1 MQKNSIIG
9 IRIILITSFLCT
21 GIVSGQSF
29 EWKKAVAEE
38 VGLSTRGLEE
48 LRDTMAGNGTAAL
61 IIIRKDRI
69 ALEWYAQGRDESSAH
84 YTASLSKALV
94 GGLSLI
100 LALDDGRLGADDP
113 VSRYIPQWRNNP
125 VRSRITIRQLATHT
139 SGVEDAEMTDEEIS
153 ALTSRGVVITD
164 RHMDLPGWKGN
175 FWRQKP
181 DPFTMARDSAPIIFL
196 PGTKYHYSNP
206 GMALLS
212 YAVTSSYRGTE
223 VKDIRALLKERIFDP
238 IGIGEKEWQI
248 GYGKT
253 FSIDGLGLVPNWGGG
268 SLTPRAVA
276 RLGRLMLN
284 KGSWE
289 GKQLIKPELIKLV
302 TEYAVMPVPA
312 SGPLNP
318 ELASGLCWYTN
329 YDGAWQYAPRDLFAG
344 SGAGNQTLI
353 VIPSLDMIIVRNGR
367 NMYDPGKGEGHFYG
381 VEKLLINGLMKALI
395 EPPYPQSDAIKGVR
409 FAPQEDIVR
418 LAGGSDNWP
427 STWADDDAL
436 YSAYGDGW
444 GFEPKI
450 KEKLSLGLV
459 KVTGN
464 PPEVSGTNIR
474 SETGEQVGQGRYGI
488 KASGMLMVAGRLYMW
503 VRNADRNGRES
514 GLAWSDDH
522 GKTWKNSEWRFTES
536 FGCPTFL
543 NFGKNYSGARDKY
556 VYIYSFDETDA
567 YKPADR
573 FVMARVRRDRIDE
586 REAYEFFVETK
597 NGKPVWSSEIG
608 DRGPVFENPAGCYR
622 SGISYNR
629 GLDRYLW
636 CQVLPY
642 SDHPQGTRFDG
653 GFGIYE
659 APEPWGPWRTVY
671 YTRKW
676 DVGPGE
682 TSSIPPKWM
691 SSDGKTCWLLFSG
704 DDCFSLRKIEFVTR

>member
-1 MQKNSIIG
+1 MQKNDLMKLG
-9 IRIILITSFLCT
+9 MILFTVSLFTVSVT
-21 GIVSGQSF
+21 GQTF
-29 EWKKAVAEE
+29 EWKKAVPEE
-38 VGLSTRGLEE
+38 VGLSTSGLNA
-48 LRDTMAGNGTAAL
+48 LRDTLARHGTAAL
-61 IIIRKDRI
+61 LVIRKDRI
-69 ALEWYAQGRDESSAH
+69 ALEWYAEGRDESTTH

-94 GGLSLI
+94 GGLSLL

-113 VSRYIPQWRNNP
+113 ASRYIPQWRNDP
-125 VRSRITIRQLATHT
+125 VRSKITIRQLATHT
-139 SGVEDAEMTDEEIS
+139 SGVEDAEMTDREIS
-153 ALTSRGVVITD
+153 VLASSGVVIND

-181 DPFTMARDSAPIIFL
+181 DPFTMARDSAPIIYL
-196 PGTKYHYSNP
+196 PGTRYHYSNP

-212 YAVTSSYRGTE
+212 YAITSAYRGTD
-223 VKDIRALLKERIFDP
+223 VRDIRTLLKERIFDP
-238 IGIGEKEWQI
+238 IGIISKEWQI
-248 GYGKT
+248 GYAKT
-253 FSIDGLGLVPNWGGG
+253 FSIDGLELVPNWGGG
-268 SLTPRAVA
+268 SLTPQAVA
-276 RLGRLMLN
+276 RIGRLMLN
-284 KGSWE
+284 KGSWD
-289 GKQLIKPELIKLV
+289 GRQLIDPELIKLV
-302 TEYAVMPVPA
+302 TAYAGMPVPA
-312 SGPLNP
+312 RGPLNP
-318 ELASGLCWYTN
+318 DPASGLCWYTN
-329 YDGAWQYAPRDLFAG
+329 YDGVWQYAPRDLFAG

-367 NMYDPGKGEGHFYG
+367 NMYDPAKGEGHFYG
-381 VEKLLINGLMKALI
+381 VEKLLVNQIMDALI
-395 EPPYPQSDAIKGVR
+395 DPPYPQSNFIKGVR
-409 FAPQEDIVR
+409 FARQEEIIR
-418 LAGGSDNWP
+418 LAEGSDNWP

-459 KVTGN
+459 KVDGN
-464 PPEVSGTNIR
+464 PPAVAGTNIR

-488 KASGMLMVAGRLYMW
+488 KASGMLMVEGRLYMW
-503 VRNADRNGRES
+503 LRNADRNGRES
-514 GLAWSDDH
+514 EIAWSDDR
-522 GKTWKNSEWRFTES
+522 GNTWKKSDWRFTEG
-536 FGCPTFL
+536 FGCPAFL
-543 NFGKNYSGARDKY
+543 NFGKDYSGARDRY
-556 VYIYSFDETDA
+556 VYIYSFDEADA

-573 FVMARVRRDRIDE
+573 FVLARVRKDRIHE
-586 REAYEFFVETK
+586 RQAYEFFVEVR
-597 NGKPVWSSEIG
+597 NGRPLWSREIG

-629 GLDRYLW
+629 GLGRYLW

-642 SDHPQGTRFDG
+642 STHPQGTRFEG

-704 DDCFSLRKIEFVTR
+704 DDCFSLRKIEFVTK